1 MCAMAAVQPTL
12 EKSEKR
18 SFVRG
23 MWDVATTERP
33 KVQHIIRLQ
42 QPEFAGGKKRPFV
55 LKLNCK
61 RIFYYLLFSAVLPV
75 GHDQLSWE

>member
-1 MCAMAAVQPTL
+1 MKEGCSLTDSRAL
-12 EKSEKR
+12 WEKSEKG

-42 QPEFAGGKKRPFV
+42 QPESAVGKKDPLCSG
-55 LKLNCK
+55 LKKKKSGNAKESFISSSL
-61 RIFYYLLFSAVLPV
+61 
-75 GHDQLSWE
+75 